1 MSVVQPA
8 VHDGHAR
15 LRGRC
20 LVMTDT
26 GDIHELVLNSRAEL
40 ISYIPRRTRRRGAH
54 TQMGGWGVVIL

>member
-26 GDIHELVLNSRAEL
+26 GDMTGASFELSRGA
-40 ISYIPRRTRRRGAH
+40 YIPRRTRRRGAH
-54 TQMGGWGVVIL
+54 TRKWLGGL